1 MRFVCPAITAPHY
14 YGLLKEPPNAIAQR
28 QLVLI
33 AKVLQ
38 NLANLANTKKE
49 AFMESMLDFIDR
61 NKPKM
66 IQYYKSLLVS
76 IDVSVIHRLFLLTR
90 GSESR
95 GEGKSTHADES
106 VCSFNSARKFLGLL
120 AHPHLS

>member
-1 MRFVCPAITAPHY
+1 M
-14 YGLLKEPPNAIAQR
+14 AQR

-49 AFMESMLDFIDR
+49 AFMESMLDFIER

-66 IQYYKSLLVS
+66 IHYYKSLLVS
-76 IDVSVIHRLFLLTR
+76 IIGNLLL
-90 GSESR
+90 GYINCSNSPLESR
-95 GEGKSTHADES
+95 SQGESTNGDES
-106 VCSFNSARKFLGLL
+106 VCACNCPREFFGLL
-120 AHPHLS
+120 AHSYLS